1 MGLIVITLLL
11 AFLLML
17 DALRSQISVHRN
29 HAGTTKQNK
38 EKKSESRQE
47 QIVSKALEHD
57 EPLIV
62 MGQTN
67 WKKKIE
73 LQEDET
79 SVKKK

>member
-17 DALRSQISVHRN
+17 DALRSQISIRLNYVC
-29 HAGTTKQNK
+29 TTKQNK

-47 QIVSKALEHD
+47 HIASKTLQHD
-57 EPLIV
+57 EPFIV

-67 WKKKIE
+67 WKKEIE

-79 SVKKK
+79 TVNRK